1 MSSYLVLKGV
11 SFRLRDLLWQ
21 AINSDAVLGPFVN
34 NEMNI
39 SLTNPTETSLN
50 EQNKLSLWL
59 YQVSEN
65 EFAKNRPAIRTSTAE
80 TRQLPPLTLN
90 LNYLITPTGP
100 AYEAE
105 YQQLLLGLVM
115 QTLYDQSIVPLRD
128 NADGIAEELHI
139 VLCRLS
145 LEELAHV
152 WEALRQPYRLSVCYQ
167 VAVARIDSNRTIG
180 AARVVEEHSG
190 YRSKSEDDRGETG

>member
-1 MSSYLVLKGV
+1 MSSFLVLKAT
-11 SFRLRDLLWQ
+11 SFRLRALLWQ
-21 AINSDAVLGPFVN
+21 AIGADPVLGPFVN

-65 EFAKNRPAIRTSTAE
+65 EFVKNQTPLRTNGAE
-80 TRQLPPLTLN
+80 TRQMPPLALN
-90 LNYLITPTGP
+90 LNYLVTPTGP

-115 QTLYDQSIVPLRD
+115 QTFYDQSIVPLRD
-128 NADGIAEELHI
+128 SADGIEEELHI
-139 VLCRLS
+139 VLSRLT

-167 VAVARIDSNRTIG
+167 VAVARIDSNRSIS
-180 AARVVEEHSG
+180 AARVVEQHSG
-190 YRSKSEDDRGETG
+190 FRSKDTDDRGDTG

>member
-1 MSSYLVLKGV
+1 MSSYLVLKAV
-11 SFRLRDLLWQ
+11 SFRLRTLLWQ
-21 AINSDAVLGPFVN
+21 AIDDDPVLGPFVN
-34 NEMNI
+34 NEMNL

-59 YQVSEN
+59 YQVTEN
-65 EFAKNRPAIRTSTAE
+65 EFAKNRPAIRSNTTE
-80 TRQLPPLTLN
+80 NRQPPLTLN

-128 NADGIAEELHI
+128 NADGIAEELHL
-139 VLCRLS
+139 VLCRLT

-167 VAVARIDSNRTIG
+167 VAVARIDSNRSISG
-180 AARVVEEHSG
+180 ARVVEEHSG
-190 YRSKSEDDRGETG
+190 YRSKSEDDGGATG